1 MKNLI
6 SNLKEQNQDFEFYP
20 TTSKMIYDIVNH
32 IGSYTFEKGKILD
45 IGAGNGN
52 FFTKLSK
59 ICDTTY
65 LAKFAIEKSQILINQ
80 MPNDIIIV
88 GADFHQQTLIDK
100 DFDLVFCNPPYSEF
114 KAWMEK
120 VISETNSNKV
130 VFIVPERWQEDIKL
144 VELVKKRG
152 FEYKIISSDDFL
164 DAERQARA
172 KVDIIYFK
180 RNRDKNYYDNNS
192 NVSKSFFDFFQEN
205 FSVLK
210 NEKEKDFNINERIE
224 NKLVVGSNLIERMCS
239 LYTLEF
245 QSLIDSFK
253 SISKIDDKTL
263 ENIGIDRIKVMK
275 ALSEKISSL
284 KNEYWMHLIHNLKEV
299 NQRLIYKFR
308 ESLINS
314 ITFAIGNIDFNE
326 QNCYAILIW
335 IIKNANKSINE
346 QLLFM
351 FDVCIEPQNIKKYKS
366 NKLVFETE
374 QRNWGKKEVRFK
386 NRKEIKNI
394 TLDYRII
401 TCSGSYEITNY
412 YYRNNYTEQNIM
424 NCWEVICDN
433 LLGHKDFGDIKF
445 FKNGNVHLK
454 FNTEFSKA
462 FNIQASLLKG
472 WIKDKREAM
481 NEFDADIK
489 EADLNF
495 NYFNFQDKKE
505 LIKLD

>member
-164 DAERQARA
+164 DAERPTRA
-172 KVDIIYFK
+172 NVDIIYFTRIREK
-180 RNRDKNYYDNNS
+180 KYYEEYC
-192 NVSKSFFDFFQEN
+192 NVNKSFVDFFEEN
-205 FSVLK
+205 FSTLK
-210 NEKEKDFNINERIE
+210 KEKTDNDNIN
-224 NKLVVGSNLIERMCS
+224 K
-239 LYTLEF
+239 
-245 QSLIDSFK
+245 
-253 SISKIDDKTL
+253 
-263 ENIGIDRIKVMK
+263 
-275 ALSEKISSL
+275 
-284 KNEYWMHLIHNLKEV
+284 
-299 NQRLIYKFR
+299 
-308 ESLINS
+308 
-314 ITFAIGNIDFNE
+314 
-326 QNCYAILIW
+326 
-335 IIKNANKSINE
+335 
-346 QLLFM
+346 
-351 FDVCIEPQNIKKYKS
+351 
-366 NKLVFETE
+366 
-374 QRNWGKKEVRFK
+374 
-386 NRKEIKNI
+386 
-394 TLDYRII
+394 RII
-401 TCSGSYEITNY
+401 LF
-412 YYRNNYTEQNIM
+412 
-424 NCWEVICDN
+424 IC
-433 LLGHKDFGDIKF
+433 
-445 FKNGNVHLK
+445 
-454 FNTEFSKA
+454 
-462 FNIQASLLKG
+462 
-472 WIKDKREAM
+472 
-481 NEFDADIK
+481 
-489 EADLNF
+489 
-495 NYFNFQDKKE
+495 FQ
-505 LIKLD
+505 

>member
-1 MKNLI
+1 MKNLLQ
-6 SNLKEQNQDFEFYP
+6 NLKDNNQDFEFYP
-20 TTSKMIYDIVNH
+20 TTSKMISDIVNH
-32 IGSYTFEKGKILD
+32 IGSYTFEKGTILD

-59 ICDTTY
+59 ICDTTC
-65 LAKFAIEKSQILINQ
+65 LEKFAIEKSQILINQ

-88 GADFHQQTLIDK
+88 GADFYQQTLIDK
-100 DFDLVFCNPPYSEF
+100 KFDLIFCNPPYSEF

-120 VISETNSNKV
+120 VISETNSNKL
-130 VFIVPERWQEDIKL
+130 VFIVPERWQEDNKL

-164 DAERQARA
+164 DGERQARA
-172 KVDIIYFK
+172 KVDIIYFTRTRQQHEYIHNGVNK
-180 RNRDKNYYDNNS
+180 AF
-192 NVSKSFFDFFQEN
+192 VDFFEEN
-205 FSVLK
+205 FCKLK
-210 NEKEKDFNINERIE
+210 EEKKEDDNIDKRIE
-224 NKLVVGSNLIERMCS
+224 NELVVGSNLIERMCS

-308 ESLINS
+308 EALIRS

-326 QNCYAILIW
+326 ENCYAILIW

-351 FDVCIEPQNIKKYKS
+351 FDLCIEPENIKKYKS

-374 QRNWGKKEVRFK
+374 NRGWGQKKDIRFK
-386 NRKEIKNI
+386 NQKEVKNI

-401 TCSGSYEITNY
+401 TCSHSYEIINH
-412 YYRNNYTEQNIM
+412 YYRGDYIEQNITRD
-424 NCWEVICDN
+424 WAVICNN
-433 LLGHKDFGDIKF
+433 LLGYTNFGDIKF

-472 WIKDKREAM
+472 WIKDKRQAM
-481 NEFDADIK
+481 DEFEMDIK
-489 EADLNF
+489 EEDLNYNHF
-495 NYFNFQDKKE
+495 QINKNNF
-505 LIKLD
+505 LLLN

>member
-1 MKNLI
+1 MKNLLDT
-6 SNLKEQNQDFEFYP
+6 LKDNNQDFEFYP
-20 TTSKMIYDIVNH
+20 TTSKMISDIVKH
-32 IGSYTFEKGKILD
+32 IGSYTLEKGKVLD

-65 LAKFAIEKSQILINQ
+65 LGKFAIEKSQILINQ
-80 MPNDIIIV
+80 MPDDIIVV
-88 GADFHQQTLIDK
+88 GADFYQQTLIDK
-100 DFDLVFCNPPYSEF
+100 DFDLIFCNPPYSEF
-114 KAWMEK
+114 KTWMEK

-130 VFIVPERWQEDIKL
+130 VFIVPERWQEDSRL

-172 KVDIIYFK
+172 KVNIIYFTRYRQEK
-180 RNRDKNYYDNNS
+180 HNGDRFINQ
-192 NVSKSFFDFFQEN
+192 SFVDFFEEN
-205 FSVLK
+205 FSTLK
-210 NEKEKDFNINERIE
+210 TKEAEIKIDKRMENE
-224 NKLVVGSNLIERMCS
+224 LVVGNNLIERMCS

-245 QSLIDSFK
+245 QSLMDSFK

-263 ENIGIDRIKVMK
+263 ENIGINRSKVMG
-275 ALSEKISSL
+275 ALSNRISKL
-284 KNEYWMHLIHNLKEV
+284 KDEYWMHLIHNLKEI

-308 ESLINS
+308 ENLITK
-314 ITFAIGNIDFNE
+314 ITFSIGNIDFNE
-326 QNCYAILIW
+326 ENCYAILIW

-351 FDVCIEPQNIKKYKS
+351 FDLCIDPENIKKYKS

-374 QRNWGKKEVRFK
+374 DRGWGKREDIRFK
-386 NRKEIKNI
+386 NEKEVKNI

-401 TCSGSYEITNY
+401 TRSNSYQIRTY
-412 YYRNNYTEQNIM
+412 YNQGTEEYSIINS
-424 NCWEVICDN
+424 WEVICNN
-433 LLGHKDFGDIKF
+433 LLGHKNFGDIKF

-454 FNTEFSKA
+454 FNVEFSKA

-472 WIKDKREAM
+472 WIKDKRQAM
-481 NEFDADIK
+481 NEFEMDIK
-489 EADLNF
+489 EEDLNF
-495 NYFNFQDKKE
+495 NYFNFTNKNQ
-505 LIKLD
+505 LLLN

>member
-1 MKNLI
+1 MKNLLQ
-6 SNLKEQNQDFEFYP
+6 NLKDNNQDFEFYP
-20 TTSKMIYDIVNH
+20 TTSKMISDIVNH
-32 IGSYTFEKGKILD
+32 IGSYTFEKGTILD

-65 LAKFAIEKSQILINQ
+65 LEKFAIEKSQILINQ
-80 MPNDIIIV
+80 MPNNIIIV
-88 GADFHQQTLIDK
+88 GADFYQQTLIDK
-100 DFDLVFCNPPYSEF
+100 DFDLIFCNPPYSEF

-120 VISETNSNKV
+120 VISETNSNKL
-130 VFIVPERWQEDIKL
+130 VFIVPERWQEDNKL

-172 KVDIIYFK
+172 KINIIYFTRIREK
-180 RNRDKNYYDNNS
+180 KYYEEYC
-192 NVSKSFFDFFQEN
+192 NVNKSFVDFFEEN
-205 FSVLK
+205 FSTLK
-210 NEKEKDFNINERIE
+210 KEKTDNDNINKRIE
-224 NKLVVGSNLIERMCS
+224 NELVVGSNLIERMCS
-239 LYTLEF
+239 LHNLEL
-245 QSLIDSFK
+245 QSLIDAFK

-263 ENIGIDRIKVMK
+263 ENIGVNRIKVMN
-275 ALSEKISSL
+275 ALHNKISSL
-284 KNEYWMHLIHNLKEV
+284 KKEYWMHLIHNLKEV
-299 NQRLIYKFR
+299 NERLIYKFR
-308 ESLINS
+308 EYLITK

-326 QNCYAILIW
+326 ENCYAILIW

-351 FDVCIEPQNIKKYKS
+351 FDLCIEPENIKKYKS
-366 NKLVFETE
+366 NKLIFETE
-374 QRNWGKKEVRFK
+374 DRGWGKKEDIRFK
-386 NRKEIKNI
+386 NEKEVKNI

-401 TCSGSYEITNY
+401 TCGGSYKITNY
-412 YYRNNYTEQNIM
+412 YYKSNYTEQNIM
-424 NCWEVICDN
+424 NCWEVICNN

-472 WIKDKREAM
+472 WIKDKRQAM
-481 NEFDADIK
+481 NEFEMNIK
-489 EADLNF
+489 EEDLNF
-495 NYFNFQDKKE
+495 NYFQFSDKKQ
-505 LIKLD
+505 LLLN